1 MTRLSKRSSLKAK
14 RAITALLFPEST
26 DWKKSAYKPYNVV
39 GSSLDSMEYELLDN
53 WDSKRP
59 C

>member
-14 RAITALLFPEST
+14 RAITALLFAEST